1 MKKSLIYLI
10 IGIIS
15 IMTTSAQVSNWR
27 SNPPTQ
33 NSTSNYTPRQQPNV
47 SEWRNNPPRNQ
58 RQEFQ
63 NQRPNNNLNNNWN
76 NNFYNNRW
84 NMWGAP
90 MFGYNYFSPG
100 FYYNDWG
107 YREPA
112 RIYVYPSGEKDTI
125 RGKSIHFSF
134 GIQKD
139 NIGQIGGWGTVGNR
153 TYVIGEYSQTY
164 EKDNSTFF
172 PHGKLSL
179 VDFPLVDDLKM
190 SQTFYVGLGKKINR
204 TGIHFMIG
212 SVNEIIRF
220 RGRDKVG
227 YITFPKQDSN
237 QMTVKAGLIHDF
249 KNLTIKLDYDP
260 ILKSATYGLGVN
272 F

>member
-1 MKKSLIYLI
+1 MKKSIIYLI
-10 IGIIS
+10 MGIMS
-15 IMTTSAQVSNWR
+15 IMTTSAQVSSWR

-63 NQRPNNNLNNNWN
+63 NQRPNNNWN

-107 YREPA
+107 YREPV
-112 RIYVYPSGEKDTI
+112 RIYVYSSGEKDTI

-139 NIGQIGGWGTVGNR
+139 NINQIGVWGTVGNR

-164 EKDNSTFF
+164 EKDNSTYF

-227 YITFPKQDSN
+227 YLTFPKQDSN

-260 ILKSATYGLGVN
+260 ILKSTTYGLGVN